1 MNDLREVID
10 HMRTLE
16 QKVAAAETL
25 CKQTLLNF
33 SQPVPSPPPRP
44 GSQNTGQVSSTSGG
58 GGSSSG
64 GLARSVSLSST
75 RGVNPAAIERCVQD
89 VVRLARDFSTDESRY
104 FRAVSEWVIPWRLFT
119 VFIAPIFSFIMV
131 NLLIIINYS

>member
-16 QKVAAAETL
+16 QKVAGAETL

-44 GSQNTGQVSSTSGG
+44 GGQNAGQTGSTSGG
-58 GGSSSG
+58 GSSG
-64 GLARSVSLSST
+64 GLARSASLLST
-75 RGVNPAAIERCVQD
+75 RGVNPAAVERCVQD
-89 VVRLARDFSTDESRY
+89 VVRMARDFSTDESRY
-104 FRAVSEWVIPWRLFT
+104 FRAVSE
-119 VFIAPIFSFIMV
+119 
-131 NLLIIINYS
+131 